1 LIGVLCADFCRA
13 FSLGELVPEG
23 RAFKGAL
30 QALGYVDGQNI
41 LLDYG
46 GAGVPSNQLT
56 RYAER
61 LVRRNATVV
70 LAIGLA
76 ASRVARTVTQTI
88 PIVMVDVPEAVEFG
102 VVDALARPGRNITGV
117 TTPLAGLATKQ
128 LELLKEA
135 VPGLARV
142 AVLSNPVNAEH
153 EPARKALQAAAV
165 NGIALHFL
173 EARSRSHEE
182 LDRVFTTVAKAGA
195 GALLVLRDQVL
206 FGGAVTL
213 FAIQR
218 RIPTISTSRVFTQ
231 GGGLM
236 SYGPDEFEILR
247 SAATY
252 IDKLLKGRK
261 PADLPV
267 ERPSRFAFGIN
278 WTTAKAIGLM
288 IPPSL
293 LLRADEVIE

>member
-1 LIGVLCADFCRA
+1 
-13 FSLGELVPEG
+13 
-23 RAFKGAL
+23 
-30 QALGYVDGQNI
+30 
-41 LLDYG
+41 
-46 GAGVPSNQLT
+46 
-56 RYAER
+56 
-61 LVRRNATVV
+61 
-70 LAIGLA
+70 
-76 ASRVARTVTQTI
+76 
-88 PIVMVDVPEAVEFG
+88 
-102 VVDALARPGRNITGV
+102 
-117 TTPLAGLATKQ
+117 
-128 LELLKEA
+128 
-135 VPGLARV
+135 
-142 AVLSNPVNAEH
+142 
-153 EPARKALQAAAV
+153 
-165 NGIALHFL
+165 
-173 EARSRSHEE
+173 
-182 LDRVFTTVAKAGA
+182 
-195 GALLVLRDQVL
+195 LLVLRDQVL